1 MNLKPMFFK
10 RAFKFLAGVASV
22 TLVAVAIV
30 NFLPIEKVASLLE
43 STEVVGPI
51 NSLSGR
57 SGSDGPILAVKIDDT
72 AQAHPQAG
80 LEDADIVYV
89 EQVEGGLTR
98 LAAIFSS
105 KIPEVVG
112 PVRSARISDIEI
124 LEQFGRVVFA
134 YSGAQKKLLPVI
146 AEANVINLG
155 AQRQSPKIYPTDPSR
170 RSPTAMML
178 QARDLMANVAED
190 ALPVAISK
198 PIGWTFGE
206 KPDTGTAVS
215 AVKVSWPAHSYSA
228 TWSEVEKR
236 WLLSHAGKPNLSAS
250 GVHLGPTTFVIQLVS
265 ITDSIYRDK
274 VGGVTPYSETVGAG
288 NGFVLRDGVAIAA
301 NWSRPSGD
309 QGTTWTTASGDEI
322 KFAAGQVWIALTDK
336 APIFTPVAMANKED
350 APQPSAK

>member
-1 MNLKPMFFK
+1 MFFK
-10 RAFKFLAGVASV
+10 RSFKFLAGVASIA
-22 TLVAVAIV
+22 LVAIGIV
-30 NFLPIEKVASLLE
+30 NFLPIEKVTSLLQ

-57 SGSDGPILAVKIDDT
+57 SGNDGPILAVKIDDT

-80 LEDADIVYV
+80 LEDADIVYI

-105 KIPEVVG
+105 TIPKVIG

-124 LEQFGRVVFA
+124 LEQFGRVAFA

-146 AEANVINLG
+146 AEANLINLG
-155 AQRQSPKIYPTDPSR
+155 AQRQSPLIYSTDPLR

-178 QARDLMANVAED
+178 QARDLMANVAEEK
-190 ALPVAISK
+190 LPIAISK
-198 PIGWTFGE
+198 SVGWNFGE

-215 AVKVSWPAHSYSA
+215 AVKVSWPAHSYNA
-228 TWSEVEKR
+228 TWSSLENR
-236 WLLSHAGKPNLSAS
+236 WLLSHKDKPNLSAS
-250 GVHLGPTTFVIQLVS
+250 GVHLGPTTFVIQLIS

-274 VGGVTPYSETVGAG
+274 VGGVTPYSETVGSG
-288 NGFVLRDGVAIAA
+288 NGFVMRDGLAIAA
-301 NWSRPSGD
+301 KWSRPSGD
-309 QGTTWTTASGDEI
+309 QGTTWTTTSGDEI

-336 APIFTPVAMANKED
+336 APVFTPVAVANKED
-350 APQPSAK
+350 ATPPSAK

>member
-1 MNLKPMFFK
+1 MFFK
-10 RAFKFLAGVASV
+10 RSFKSLAGVASIA
-22 TLVAVAIV
+22 LVAIGIV
-30 NFLPIEKVASLLE
+30 NFLPIEKVTSLLQ

-57 SGSDGPILAVKIDDT
+57 SGNDGPILAVKIDDT

-80 LEDADIVYV
+80 LEDADIVYI

-105 KIPEVVG
+105 TIPKVIG

-124 LEQFGRVVFA
+124 LEQFGRVAFA

-146 AEANVINLG
+146 AEANLINLG
-155 AQRQSPKIYPTDPSR
+155 AQRQSPLIYSTDPLR

-178 QARDLMANVAED
+178 QAQDLMANVAEEK
-190 ALPVAISK
+190 LPIAISK
-198 PIGWTFGE
+198 SVGWNFGE

-215 AVKVSWPAHSYSA
+215 AVKVSWPAHSYNA
-228 TWSEVEKR
+228 TWSSLENR
-236 WLLSHAGKPNLSAS
+236 WLLSHRDKPNLSAS
-250 GVHLGPTTFVIQLVS
+250 GVHLGPTTFVIQLIS

-274 VGGVTPYSETVGAG
+274 VGGVTPYSETVGSG
-288 NGFVLRDGVAIAA
+288 NGFVMRDGLAIAA
-301 NWSRPSGD
+301 KWSRPSGD
-309 QGTTWTTASGDEI
+309 QGTTWTTTSGDEI

-336 APIFTPVAMANKED
+336 APVFTPVAVANKED
-350 APQPSAK
+350 ATPPSAK

>member
-1 MNLKPMFFK
+1 MFFK
-10 RAFKFLAGVASV
+10 RAFKFLAGVASIAIV
-22 TLVAVAIV
+22 SIGIV
-30 NFLPIEKVASLLE
+30 NFLPIEKVTSLLQ

-57 SGSDGPILAVKIDDT
+57 SGNDGPILAVKIDDT

-80 LEDADIVYV
+80 LEDADIVYI

-105 KIPEVVG
+105 TIPKVIG

-124 LEQFGRVVFA
+124 LEQFGRVAFA

-146 AEANVINLG
+146 AEANLINLG
-155 AQRQSPKIYPTDPSR
+155 AQRQSPLIYSTDPLR

-178 QARDLMANVAED
+178 QAQDLMANVAEEK
-190 ALPVAISK
+190 LPIAISK
-198 PIGWTFGE
+198 SVGWNFGE
-206 KPDTGTAVS
+206 RPDTGTAVS
-215 AVKVSWPAHSYSA
+215 AVKVSWPAHSYNA
-228 TWSEVEKR
+228 TWSSLENR
-236 WLLSHAGKPNLSAS
+236 WLLSHKDKPNLSAS
-250 GVHLGPTTFVIQLVS
+250 GVHLGPTTFVIQLIS

-288 NGFVLRDGVAIAA
+288 KGFVMRDGLAIAA
-301 NWSRPSGD
+301 KWSRPSGD
-309 QGTTWTTASGDEI
+309 QGTTWTTTSGDEI

-336 APIFTPVAMANKED
+336 APVFTPVAVANKED
-350 APQPSAK
+350 ATPPSAK

>member
-1 MNLKPMFFK
+1 MFFK
-10 RAFKFLAGVASV
+10 KAVKGVAGVGAISIV
-22 TLVAVAIV
+22 VVALI
-30 NFLPIEKVASLLE
+30 NFLPSGLISSLEPEIEKLE
-43 STEVVGPI
+43 I
-51 NSLSGR
+51 RNSLSGR
-57 SGSDGPILAVKIDDT
+57 IGSDGPILAVKIDDT

-80 LEDADIVYV
+80 LEDADIVYI

-105 KIPEVVG
+105 KIPAVIG

-124 LEQFGRVVFA
+124 LAQFGRVAFA

-155 AQRQSPKIYPTDPSR
+155 AQRQSPKIYSTDPLR

-178 QARDLMANVAED
+178 QAQDLMANVAKD
-190 ALPVAISK
+190 LLPVAISK

-215 AVKVSWPAHSYSA
+215 AVKVSWPANSYSA
-228 TWSEVEKR
+228 SWSVIEKR
-236 WLLSHAGKPNLSAS
+236 WLLSYGAKANLSAS

-274 VGGVTPYSETVGAG
+274 VGGVTPFSETVGAG
-288 NGFVLRDGVAIAA
+288 KGYVMRDGLAIAA
-301 NWSRPSGD
+301 KWSRPSDD
-309 QGTTWTTASGDEI
+309 QGTTWNTEAGEEI

-336 APIFTPVAMANKED
+336 APIFTPAVVANKED
-350 APQPSAK
+350 AALPSAK

>member
-1 MNLKPMFFK
+1 MFFK
-10 RAFKFLAGVASV
+10 RAFKFLAGVASIAIV
-22 TLVAVAIV
+22 SIGIV
-30 NFLPIEKVASLLE
+30 NFLPIEKVTSLLQ

-57 SGSDGPILAVKIDDT
+57 SGNDGPILAVKIDDT

-80 LEDADIVYV
+80 LEDADIVYI

-105 KIPEVVG
+105 TIPKVIG

-124 LEQFGRVVFA
+124 LEQFGRVAFA

-146 AEANVINLG
+146 AEANLINLG
-155 AQRQSPKIYPTDPSR
+155 AQRQSPLIYSTDPLR

-178 QARDLMANVAED
+178 QAQDLMANVAEEK
-190 ALPVAISK
+190 LPIAISK
-198 PIGWTFGE
+198 SVGWNFGE

-215 AVKVSWPAHSYSA
+215 AVKVSWPAHSYNA
-228 TWSEVEKR
+228 TWSSLENR
-236 WLLSHAGKPNLSAS
+236 WLLSHKDKPNLSAS
-250 GVHLGPTTFVIQLVS
+250 GVHLGPTTFVIQLIS

-288 NGFVLRDGVAIAA
+288 KGFVMRDGLAIVAK
-301 NWSRPSGD
+301 WSRPSGD
-309 QGTTWTTASGDEI
+309 QGTTWTTTSGDEI

-336 APIFTPVAMANKED
+336 APVFTPVAVANKED
-350 APQPSAK
+350 ATPPSAK

>member
-1 MNLKPMFFK
+1 MFFK
-10 RAFKFLAGVASV
+10 RSFKFLAGVASIA
-22 TLVAVAIV
+22 LVAIGIV
-30 NFLPIEKVASLLE
+30 NFLPIEKVTSLLQ

-57 SGSDGPILAVKIDDT
+57 SGNDGPILAVKIDDT

-80 LEDADIVYV
+80 LEDADIVYI

-105 KIPEVVG
+105 TIPKVIG

-124 LEQFGRVVFA
+124 LEQFGRVAFA

-146 AEANVINLG
+146 AEANLINLG
-155 AQRQSPKIYPTDPSR
+155 AQRQSPLIYSTDPLR

-178 QARDLMANVAED
+178 QAQDLMANVAEEK
-190 ALPVAISK
+190 LPIAISK
-198 PIGWTFGE
+198 SVGWNFGE

-215 AVKVSWPAHSYSA
+215 AVKVSWPAHSYNA
-228 TWSEVEKR
+228 TWSSLENR
-236 WLLSHAGKPNLSAS
+236 WLLSHRDKPNLSAS
-250 GVHLGPTTFVIQLVS
+250 GVHLGPTTFVIQLIS

-274 VGGVTPYSETVGAG
+274 VGGVTPYSETVGSG
-288 NGFVLRDGVAIAA
+288 NGFVMRDGLAIAA
-301 NWSRPSGD
+301 KWSRPSGD
-309 QGTTWTTASGDEI
+309 QGTTWTTTSGDEI

-336 APIFTPVAMANKED
+336 APVFTPVAVANKED
-350 APQPSAK
+350 ATPPSAK

>member
-1 MNLKPMFFK
+1 MFFK
-10 RAFKFLAGVASV
+10 RAFKFLAGVASIA
-22 TLVAVAIV
+22 LVAIGIV
-30 NFLPIEKVASLLE
+30 NFLPIEKVTSLLQ

-80 LEDADIVYV
+80 LEDADIVYI

-105 KIPEVVG
+105 TIPKVIG

-124 LEQFGRVVFA
+124 LEQFGRVAFA

-155 AQRQSPKIYPTDPSR
+155 AQRQSPLIYSTDPLR
-170 RSPTAMML
+170 RSPTSMML
-178 QARDLMANVAED
+178 QAQDLMANVAE
-190 ALPVAISK
+190 AQLPIAISK
-198 PIGWTFGE
+198 SVGWNFGE

-215 AVKVSWPAHSYSA
+215 AVKVSWPANSYTA
-228 TWSEVEKR
+228 TWSSLENR
-236 WLLSHAGKPNLSAS
+236 WLLSHKDKPNISAS
-250 GVHLGPTTFVIQLVS
+250 GVHLGPTTFVIQLIS

-288 NGFVLRDGVAIAA
+288 KGYVMRDGLAIAA

-309 QGTTWTTASGDEI
+309 QGTTWTTTSGDEI

-336 APIFTPVAMANKED
+336 APVFTPVAVANKED
-350 APQPSAK
+350 ATPPSAK

>member
-1 MNLKPMFFK
+1 MFFK
-10 RAFKFLAGVASV
+10 RSFKFLAGVASIA
-22 TLVAVAIV
+22 LVAIGIV
-30 NFLPIEKVASLLE
+30 NFLPIEKVTSLLQ

-57 SGSDGPILAVKIDDT
+57 SGNDGPILAVKIDDT

-80 LEDADIVYV
+80 LEDADIVYI

-105 KIPEVVG
+105 TIPKVIG

-124 LEQFGRVVFA
+124 LEQFGRVAFA

-146 AEANVINLG
+146 AEANLINLG
-155 AQRQSPKIYPTDPSR
+155 AQRQSPLIYSTDPLR

-178 QARDLMANVAED
+178 QAQDLMANVAEEK
-190 ALPVAISK
+190 LPIAISK
-198 PIGWTFGE
+198 SVGWNFGE

-215 AVKVSWPAHSYSA
+215 AVKVSWPAHSYNA
-228 TWSEVEKR
+228 TWSSLENR
-236 WLLSHAGKPNLSAS
+236 WLLSHRDKPNLSAS
-250 GVHLGPTTFVIQLVS
+250 GVHLGPTTFVIQLIS

-274 VGGVTPYSETVGAG
+274 VGGVTPYSETVGSG
-288 NGFVLRDGVAIAA
+288 NGFVMRDGLAIAA
-301 NWSRPSGD
+301 KWSRPSGD
-309 QGTTWTTASGDEI
+309 QGTTWTTTSGDEI

-336 APIFTPVAMANKED
+336 APF
-350 APQPSAK
+350 SRL

>member
-1 MNLKPMFFK
+1 MFFK
-10 RAFKFLAGVASV
+10 RSFKSLAGVASIA
-22 TLVAVAIV
+22 LVAIGIV
-30 NFLPIEKVASLLE
+30 NFLPIEKVTSLLQ

-57 SGSDGPILAVKIDDT
+57 SGNDGPILAVKIDDT

-80 LEDADIVYV
+80 LEDADIVYI

-105 KIPEVVG
+105 TIPKVIG

-124 LEQFGRVVFA
+124 LEQFGRVAFA

-146 AEANVINLG
+146 AEANLINLG
-155 AQRQSPKIYPTDPSR
+155 AQRQSPLIYSTDPLR

-178 QARDLMANVAED
+178 QAQDLMANVAEEK
-190 ALPVAISK
+190 LPIAISK
-198 PIGWTFGE
+198 SVGWNFGE

-215 AVKVSWPAHSYSA
+215 AVKVSWPAHSYNA
-228 TWSEVEKR
+228 TWSSLENR
-236 WLLSHAGKPNLSAS
+236 WLLSHKDKPNLSAS
-250 GVHLGPTTFVIQLVS
+250 GVHLGPTTFVIQLIS

-288 NGFVLRDGVAIAA
+288 KGFVMRDGLTIAA
-301 NWSRPSGD
+301 KWSRPSGD
-309 QGTTWTTASGDEI
+309 QGTTWTTTSGDEI

-336 APIFTPVAMANKED
+336 APVFTPVAVANKED
-350 APQPSAK
+350 ATPPSAK